1 MCEKPAGVY
10 TLQVRE
16 MMAEADKHP
25 ELTFGMMFN
34 QRTNCVY
41 RKIKQMLTDGELG
54 EIKRGEL
61 DRDRLVP
68 HPVLL

>member
-16 MMAEADKHP
+16 MMAEADRHP

-41 RKIKQMLTDGELG
+41 RKIKELAGPTGELG
-54 EIKRGEL
+54 
-61 DRDRLVP
+61 RDQAG
-68 HPVLL
+68 